1 MKEKDLKKIEI
12 EKLND
17 KIYVQ
22 CYKSIFTI
30 DNNYIDKLS
39 IISPFETV
47 DCNIKVEIIVDNKKI
62 KEVKTKLKF
71 NQEYSYDFYDANF
84 SYIVDFDSYLEWIC
98 ESIDTLLFEDTS
110 EYYGELKTFVGKSK
124 IVYKIDII
132 DIEID
137 RKVENNILSK
147 WKNIIENTHDESDI
161 NDILDSIDMIKE
173 NYDKKLLG
181 KNRDIYINKK
191 EYKILNEIELATKNR
206 KEIVLN
212 IKEYIQVVKEIKSSS
227 MSSKNI
233 IIIKSKYNGN
243 ILKATYKL
251 REVEILLSSEYLTIK
266 NKNTNFLYKEETSG
280 IYFKIRFDEEKLK
293 IYKNYDDCNKIIMI
307 NDDNIEIEVILN
319 QE

>member
-1 MKEKDLKKIEI
+1 MKENDFKKIEI
-12 EKLND
+12 EKLNN
-17 KIYVQ
+17 KICVQ

-84 SYIVDFDSYLEWIC
+84 SYIVNFDIYLEWIC
-98 ESIDTLLFEDTS
+98 ESIDTLLFEDRS
-110 EYYGELKTFVGKSK
+110 EYCSELKRFVGKSK
-124 IVYKIDII
+124 IIYKIDII

-137 RKVENNILSK
+137 RKIENNILSK
-147 WKNIIENTHDESDI
+147 WKNIIKNTYNEMDV
-161 NDILDSIDMIKE
+161 NDILDDIDMIKE

-181 KNRDIYINKK
+181 KSRDIYINKE
-191 EYKILNEIELATKNR
+191 EYKILNEIELAVNNR

-212 IKEYIQVVKEIKSSS
+212 IKDYRQVVKEIKSSL

-251 REVEILLSSEYLTIK
+251 RDVEILLSSEYLTIK
-266 NKNTNFLYKEETSG
+266 NKHTNFLYKEETSG
-280 IYFKIRFDEEKLK
+280 IYFKIRFDEEKVK
-293 IYKNYDDCNKIIMI
+293 ICKNYDDCNKIII
-307 NDDNIEIEVILN
+307 IKDDNIEIEVILN